1 MRTNGE
7 SPEDDMAETAYVGE
21 AGAPRG
27 MDQDGPQGAA
37 PDDTPSAEQLDERD
51 RALARPRKPM
61 GPDQGTTPETAPD
74 ES

>member
-1 MRTNGE
+1 MSTDGE
-7 SPEDDMAETAYVGE
+7 SLQDDMAETAYVGE

-27 MDQDGPQGAA
+27 MDPDGPQEVAQDA
-37 PDDTPSAEQLDERD
+37 TPSAEQLDERD
-51 RALARPRKPM
+51 RTLARPRKPM